1 MSVWKKITTFLM
13 AAVMLLTTGTQA
25 FAGSSLE
32 DALNKVNLYVKQ
44 DKGAQLLTWKGVIDA
59 KNFAPAV
66 IVYRAEDGKE
76 YPAFCANPNRPGV
89 EDISAKKY
97 DVDADRLDSD
107 PAVWGVITNGY
118 PYKTPQELGVKTD
131 YEAYYATKMAVW
143 AVVHKNYSNL
153 NDWKA
158 NGSHNAQVLW
168 YNLCE

>member
-1 MSVWKKITTFLM
+1 M

-118 PYKTPQELGVKTD
+118 PYVMGEKEWQKKECG
-131 YEAYYATKMAVW
+131 
-143 AVVHKNYSNL
+143 KNIK
-153 NDWKA
+153 KA
-158 NGSHNAQVLW
+158 GDVGIVRDCQKKQKRIVILDGLEKKEKKA
-168 YNLCE
+168 